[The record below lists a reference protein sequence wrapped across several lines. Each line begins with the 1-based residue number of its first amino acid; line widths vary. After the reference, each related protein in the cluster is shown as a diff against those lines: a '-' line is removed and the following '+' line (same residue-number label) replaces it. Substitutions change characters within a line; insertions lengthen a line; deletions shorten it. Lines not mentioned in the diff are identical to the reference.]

1 MPRKFR
7 GLRQLS
13 VMATAVSAQ
22 REQPCLERV
31 SAKRECAAVSVQR
44 EQPCLLY
51 AMGGGSA
58 SAKREQSVHSTGI
71 QISVMATAVS
81 AQREQPCLE
90 CVSAKR
96 ECTARL

>member
-1 MPRKFR
+1 
-7 GLRQLS
+7 
-13 VMATAVSAQ
+13 MATAVSAQ

-58 SAKREQSVHSTGI
+58 SAKREQSVHATGI
-71 QISVMATAVS
+71 ESDLSDGHGCERAARTAV
-81 AQREQPCLE
+81 P
-90 CVSAKR
+90 
-96 ECTARL
+96 